1 VPGSSDEDTKMRP
14 QSSRFRHFLGSEDG
28 PTAVEY
34 AVMLA
39 MVGVAILTI
48 VSTIATSISGT
59 FSTVNSSLS

>member
-1 VPGSSDEDTKMRP
+1 MRP
-14 QSSRFRHFLGSEDG
+14 CASRFRHFIGSEDG

-48 VSTIATSISGT
+48 ISSIATSISGT
-59 FSTVNSSLS
+59 LSTVNSSLS

>member
-1 VPGSSDEDTKMRP
+1 MRP
-14 QSSRFRHFLGSEDG
+14 RASRFRHFIGSEDG

-48 VSTIATSISGT
+48 ISSIATSISGT
-59 FSTVNSSLS
+59 LSTVNSSLS